1 MKKLIYLTAITGS
14 LLLTT
19 SCVDLTQEPE
29 SFITEEQYWTAID
42 QASLQKAADA
52 LYSDL

>member
-14 LLLTT
+14 LLLTA

-29 SFITEEQYWTAID
+29 SQKNNIG
-42 QASLQKAADA
+42 LQ
-52 LYSDL
+52 